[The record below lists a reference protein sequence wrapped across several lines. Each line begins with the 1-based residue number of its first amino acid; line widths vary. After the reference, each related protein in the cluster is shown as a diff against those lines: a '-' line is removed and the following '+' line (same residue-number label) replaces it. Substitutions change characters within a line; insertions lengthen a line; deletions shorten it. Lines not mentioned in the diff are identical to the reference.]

1 MRNIIIGTIVLIVL
15 SIGLYKALSHKKTQI
30 ENTVLKVEEKSLNST
45 AAVQA
50 VNKNDSNTE
59 IEKNATAKDLSVYE
73 NVIEKIVSSAEN
85 VKLVAWA
92 LSDNDRNASV
102 SEPNQEFLRVYVQCI
117 EYNKTGVA
125 GVEKRDCNK
134 VHNKRLTT
142 LLFRQ

>member
-15 SIGLYKALSHKKTQI
+15 SIGLYKALSHKK
-30 ENTVLKVEEKSLNST
+30 VEEKSLNTMNTT
-45 AAVQA
+45 APVAVQTI
-50 VNKNDSNTE
+50 NKAINKDSSKAE
-59 IEKNATAKDLSVYE
+59 IETNDNAKDLSVYE

-102 SEPNQEFLRVYVQCI
+102 SEPNQEFLRVYVQCV